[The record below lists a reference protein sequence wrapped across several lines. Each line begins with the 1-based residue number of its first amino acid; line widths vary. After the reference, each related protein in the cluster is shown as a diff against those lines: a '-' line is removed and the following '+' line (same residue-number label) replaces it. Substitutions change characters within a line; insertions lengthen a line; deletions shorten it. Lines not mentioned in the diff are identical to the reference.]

1 MLIVII
7 EKQIMTADHQ
17 NIGRSLISI
26 WCTSQRFDC
35 ILTVFTWK
43 EVRQLTRRKLMKHG
57 APLWLIVF
65 SAAVI
70 VIFFF
75 AFWCAAPTWVRCCTA
90 RLLCFLIVGNQA
102 SGISIYSVA
111 HVPVDV
117 VIVKSYHD
125 LQSNLLVRTP
135 LYYGQFSMS
144 RQNSHI
150 FSLKKNPAL

>member
-1 MLIVII
+1 MLF
-7 EKQIMTADHQ
+7 
-17 NIGRSLISI
+17 
-26 WCTSQRFDC
+26 SQ
-35 ILTVFTWK
+35 LQQK
-43 EVRQLTRRKLMKHG
+43 EVNVNCDYWKTNYDSGPPKYRTIIDINMMYITTFWLYTNSLHLERSSTAHAAWTNETRCS
-57 APLWLIVF
+57 AVIDCV

-135 LYYGQFSMS
+135 L
-144 RQNSHI
+144 
-150 FSLKKNPAL
+150 

>member
-1 MLIVII
+1 MI
-7 EKQIMTADHQ
+7 
-17 NIGRSLISI
+17 
-26 WCTSQRFDC
+26 DC
-35 ILTVFTWK
+35 
-43 EVRQLTRRKLMKHG
+43 
-57 APLWLIVF
+57 F

-150 FSLKKNPAL
+150 FSLKKKPGSIIRTRGVTIHIPCDSIRFRLLPFDFDSIM